1 MSMVEDEPR
10 PVTDDATTP
19 SDGDGKPRFLESP
32 RFLVAS
38 ILIIFSVLCLG
49 FLANLLIVSQL
60 VHARDQEVLYSDFRS
75 ELANAIAPVG
85 QTDVNGA
92 LLRSGA
98 PVAILEIPD
107 LGMKEVVVEGTTSSV
122 TQSGPGHKRDT
133 VLPGQPGTSVIY
145 GRQAAFGAPF
155 GQLEILQPGMTIVAT
170 TGQGP
175 AEYRVIGV
183 RRPGDPLP
191 PVLEPG
197 QGRLTLVTA
206 MGPRFMPTDLLRVDA
221 ELVTP
226 AQPAPP
232 RLITA
237 ASLDMDQRVPC
248 PVVLSG
254 VSTGTGH
261 QKRTKLKGSQPR
273 SRSQGR
279 LSPFC
284 SDAALTIDR
293 GGWWTGPRA
302 RSCGGASVRTSL
314 TGLKSSIQ
322 VAEGTGGG
330 PPGACVGAG
339 CPLSATRLRLS
350 GALSAGGGKGSS
362 RHPRRP
368 FAPTYRI
375 RA

>member
-1 MSMVEDEPR
+1 MSVIEDER
-10 PVTDDATTP
+10 GASATP
-19 SDGDGKPRFLESP
+19 SSIEAHGRFLESP
-32 RFLVAS
+32 GFIIAS
-38 ILIIFSVLCLG
+38 SLLILAFLCLG
-49 FLANLLIVSQL
+49 FVANLLIVSQL

-92 LLRSGA
+92 LLRPGA
-98 PVAILEIPD
+98 PVALLEIPD

-191 PVLEPG
+191 PVLESG

-206 MGPRFMPTDLLRVDA
+206 IGPRFMPTDMLRVDA

-232 RLITA
+232 RVITA
-237 ASLDMDQRVPC
+237 ASLDPAEQAMAGDPSGLVPLLLWLQLLLMVAVATVWLVIRWGKWQAWLVAA
-248 PVVLSG
+248 PIVFFAG
-254 VSTGTGH
+254 VMASM
-261 QKRTKLKGSQPR
+261 
-273 SRSQGR
+273 
-279 LSPFC
+279 
-284 SDAALTIDR
+284 AAL
-293 GGWWTGPRA
+293 
-302 RSCGGASVRTSL
+302 
-314 TGLKSSIQ
+314 
-322 VAEGTGGG
+322 
-330 PPGACVGAG
+330 
-339 CPLSATRLRLS
+339 RLLPN
-350 GALSAGGGKGSS
+350 LL
-362 RHPRRP
+362 
-368 FAPTYRI
+368 
-375 RA
+375 

>member
-1 MSMVEDEPR
+1 MTVVKDEPR
-10 PVTDDATTP
+10 PVPDEADDP
-19 SDGDGKPRFLESP
+19 KSRFLESP
-32 RFLVAS
+32 RFFVAS

-92 LLRSGA
+92 LLRPGT

-133 VLPGQPGTSVIY
+133 VLPGQPGTSVIF
-145 GRQAAFGAPF
+145 GRQSAFGAPF

-175 AEYRVIGV
+175 AEYRVVGV

-232 RLITA
+232 RIITA
-237 ASLDMDQRVPC
+237 AALDPAEQAMAGDPAGLVPLLLWLQLLL
-248 PVVLSG
+248 VVAVATVWLVIRWGKWQAWLVAAPIVFFAG
-254 VSTGTGH
+254 VMASM
-261 QKRTKLKGSQPR
+261 S
-273 SRSQGR
+273 
-279 LSPFC
+279 
-284 SDAALTIDR
+284 AL
-293 GGWWTGPRA
+293 
-302 RSCGGASVRTSL
+302 
-314 TGLKSSIQ
+314 
-322 VAEGTGGG
+322 
-330 PPGACVGAG
+330 
-339 CPLSATRLRLS
+339 
-350 GALSAGGGKGSS
+350 
-362 RHPRRP
+362 
-368 FAPTYRI
+368 RI
-375 RA
+375 LPNLL

>member
-1 MSMVEDEPR
+1 MSVEAQEPDVIESGHEAA
-10 PVTDDATTP
+10 PTSDAP
-19 SDGDGKPRFLESP
+19 FVQSPMFLA
-32 RFLVAS
+32 AS
-38 ILIIFSVLCLG
+38 ALLTLAILCLG

-92 LLRSGA
+92 LLRPGA

-191 PVLEPG
+191 PILEAG
-197 QGRLTLVTA
+197 QVRLTLVTA
-206 MGPRFMPTDLLRVDA
+206 MGPSFMPTDLMLVDA
-221 ELVTP
+221 ELVTT

-232 RLITA
+232 RVLTA
-237 ASLDMDQRVPC
+237 ASLDPAEQAMAGDPAGLVPLLLWLQLLLI
-248 PVVLSG
+248 VAVATVWLVIRWG
-254 VSTGTGH
+254 KWQAWLV
-261 QKRTKLKGSQPR
+261 
-273 SRSQGR
+273 
-279 LSPFC
+279 
-284 SDAALTIDR
+284 AAPIVFFA
-293 GGWWTGPRA
+293 GIM
-302 RSCGGASVRTSL
+302 ASM
-314 TGLKSSIQ
+314 
-322 VAEGTGGG
+322 
-330 PPGACVGAG
+330 
-339 CPLSATRLRLS
+339 SALRL
-350 GALSAGGGKGSS
+350 L
-362 RHPRRP
+362 PNLL
-368 FAPTYRI
+368 
-375 RA
+375 

>member
-10 PVTDDATTP
+10 PMADDATTP
-19 SDGDGKPRFLESP
+19 SDGDGKSRFLESP

-92 LLRSGA
+92 LLRPGA

-232 RLITA
+232 RVITA
-237 ASLDMDQRVPC
+237 ASLDPAEQAMAGDPAGLVPLLLWLQLLL
-248 PVVLSG
+248 VVAVATVWLVIRWGKWQAWLVAAPIVFFAG
-254 VSTGTGH
+254 VMASM
-261 QKRTKLKGSQPR
+261 
-273 SRSQGR
+273 
-279 LSPFC
+279 
-284 SDAALTIDR
+284 AAL
-293 GGWWTGPRA
+293 
-302 RSCGGASVRTSL
+302 
-314 TGLKSSIQ
+314 
-322 VAEGTGGG
+322 
-330 PPGACVGAG
+330 
-339 CPLSATRLRLS
+339 RLLPN
-350 GALSAGGGKGSS
+350 LL
-362 RHPRRP
+362 
-368 FAPTYRI
+368 
-375 RA
+375 

>member
-1 MSMVEDEPR
+1 MSVMDREPEIIEGGSAER
-10 PVTDDATTP
+10 SEP
-19 SDGDGKPRFLESP
+19 SSLAVVQSP
-32 RFLVAS
+32 KFLVISALLTFA
-38 ILIIFSVLCLG
+38 ILCLG

-92 LLRSGA
+92 LLRPGA

-107 LGMKEVVVEGTTSSV
+107 LGMKEVVVEGTTSTV

-145 GRQAAFGAPF
+145 GRQAAFGGPF

-191 PVLEPG
+191 PILEAG

-232 RLITA
+232 RVLTA
-237 ASLDMDQRVPC
+237 ASLDPAEQAMAGDPAGLVPLLLWLQLLLI
-248 PVVLSG
+248 VAVATVWLVIRWG
-254 VSTGTGH
+254 KWQAWLV
-261 QKRTKLKGSQPR
+261 
-273 SRSQGR
+273 
-279 LSPFC
+279 
-284 SDAALTIDR
+284 AAPIVFFA
-293 GGWWTGPRA
+293 GIM
-302 RSCGGASVRTSL
+302 ASM
-314 TGLKSSIQ
+314 
-322 VAEGTGGG
+322 
-330 PPGACVGAG
+330 
-339 CPLSATRLRLS
+339 SALRL
-350 GALSAGGGKGSS
+350 L
-362 RHPRRP
+362 PNLL
-368 FAPTYRI
+368 
-375 RA
+375 